1 MIDKITLSL
10 MLFFNTLTSSIDPSL
25 SDERK
30 SVNQIKKEIKSLER
44 KIEWVEVTDE
54 NYASRAVKTKEI
66 TDEITKLNGK
76 NGVLNV
82 KRCKRIY
89 SQNIYH
95 NVQSALSIQ
104 RPLRTSRFYFRNAEI
119 PHIRNCPIRCYGYGY
134 LCPIDCLDFQVAILT
149 NHRRNIPIG
158 YFRSSRILCEDR
170 GG

>member
-1 MIDKITLSL
+1 

-76 NGVLNV
+76 IV
-82 KRCKRIY
+82 KIEK
-89 SQNIYH
+89 
-95 NVQSALSIQ
+95 
-104 RPLRTSRFYFRNAEI
+104 
-119 PHIRNCPIRCYGYGY
+119 
-134 LCPIDCLDFQVAILT
+134 VAILKDKWAK
-149 NHRRNIPIG
+149 
-158 YFRSSRILCEDR
+158 EDSLTKSKK
-170 GG
+170 

>member
-1 MIDKITLSL
+1 

-76 NGVLNV
+76 IV
-82 KRCKRIY
+82 KIEK
-89 SQNIYH
+89 
-95 NVQSALSIQ
+95 
-104 RPLRTSRFYFRNAEI
+104 
-119 PHIRNCPIRCYGYGY
+119 
-134 LCPIDCLDFQVAILT
+134 VAILKDKWAK
-149 NHRRNIPIG
+149 
-158 YFRSSRILCEDR
+158 EDSLSKSKK
-170 GG
+170 

>member
-1 MIDKITLSL
+1 

-76 NGVLNV
+76 IV
-82 KRCKRIY
+82 KIEK
-89 SQNIYH
+89 
-95 NVQSALSIQ
+95 
-104 RPLRTSRFYFRNAEI
+104 
-119 PHIRNCPIRCYGYGY
+119 
-134 LCPIDCLDFQVAILT
+134 VAILKEKWAK
-149 NHRRNIPIG
+149 
-158 YFRSSRILCEDR
+158 EDSLSKSKK
-170 GG
+170 

>member
-54 NYASRAVKTKEI
+54 NYASRAVKTKDI

-76 NGVLNV
+76 IV
-82 KRCKRIY
+82 KIEK
-89 SQNIYH
+89 
-95 NVQSALSIQ
+95 
-104 RPLRTSRFYFRNAEI
+104 
-119 PHIRNCPIRCYGYGY
+119 
-134 LCPIDCLDFQVAILT
+134 VAILKEKWAK
-149 NHRRNIPIG
+149 
-158 YFRSSRILCEDR
+158 EDSLTKSKK
-170 GG
+170 

>member
-10 MLFFNTLTSSIDPSL
+10 MLFFNTLTSSIDPNL

-76 NGVLNV
+76 IV
-82 KRCKRIY
+82 KIEK
-89 SQNIYH
+89 
-95 NVQSALSIQ
+95 
-104 RPLRTSRFYFRNAEI
+104 
-119 PHIRNCPIRCYGYGY
+119 
-134 LCPIDCLDFQVAILT
+134 VANLKDKWAKEDSLT
-149 NHRRNIPIG
+149 K
-158 YFRSSRILCEDR
+158 SKK
-170 GG
+170 

>member
-1 MIDKITLSL
+1 

-76 NGVLNV
+76 IV
-82 KRCKRIY
+82 KIEK
-89 SQNIYH
+89 
-95 NVQSALSIQ
+95 
-104 RPLRTSRFYFRNAEI
+104 
-119 PHIRNCPIRCYGYGY
+119 
-134 LCPIDCLDFQVAILT
+134 VAILKEKWAK
-149 NHRRNIPIG
+149 
-158 YFRSSRILCEDR
+158 EDSLTKSKK
-170 GG
+170 